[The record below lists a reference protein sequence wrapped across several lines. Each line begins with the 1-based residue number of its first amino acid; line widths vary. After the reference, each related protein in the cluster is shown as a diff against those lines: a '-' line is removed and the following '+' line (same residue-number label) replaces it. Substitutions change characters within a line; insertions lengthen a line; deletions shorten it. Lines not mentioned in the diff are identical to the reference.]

1 MSKILAL
8 RMFNFPACLCKDGTA
23 EWIYWCKSSYIFR
36 SYARHTDEED
46 KWGVWQQVYC
56 TVYFSDDTILI
67 MRTRFLDKLFIKT
80 SPFTRSW
87 YLTTWRRIGS
97 QYWVW
102 ANYTLNYSDFVFYTE
117 DIAILGRLPD
127 TEISGSK
134 NTAADG
140 PVTGDNQKKSFSQI
154 LCALYCIIGLLVVL
168 IVVLA
173 TVILIALFLRLQ
185 TN

>member
-1 MSKILAL
+1 M
-8 RMFNFPACLCKDGTA
+8 
-23 EWIYWCKSSYIFR
+23 
-36 SYARHTDEED
+36 
-46 KWGVWQQVYC
+46 
-56 TVYFSDDTILI
+56 
-67 MRTRFLDKLFIKT
+67 
-80 SPFTRSW
+80 
-87 YLTTWRRIGS
+87 
-97 QYWVW
+97 W